1 MASCSKNW
9 IQIIYTPTHTT
20 AYINLLIWQRKGV
33 PYVIMVQCFM
43 RKKSQGWTP
52 ADGNCPVCC
61 LFSPPWRATQWRHWL
76 SDLDSLQRVT
86 VAAAANAKKSWLKLF
101 VFPLDLFWVDYLFT
115 AVARMCVTLP
125 VGAQIRIWHLMRQ
138 MNEYIFKMGKSEIT
152 TMALVIDV

>member
-43 RKKSQGWTP
+43 RKKVRAEHQLMETVLSAAYSLRPGERHNDGTDWVTWTHYKESQSLLQP
-52 ADGNCPVCC
+52 
-61 LFSPPWRATQWRHWL
+61 TQ
-76 SDLDSLQRVT
+76 
-86 VAAAANAKKSWLKLF
+86 KKSWLKLF

-138 MNEYIFKMGKSEIT
+138 MNEHIFKMGKSEIT